1 MTFPRK
7 DFGPQRVVAREVD
20 VKKVYHGHEVTRTS
34 IRVFTGPRKAL
45 QCR

>member
-7 DFGPQRVVAREVD
+7 DFGPQRVVAREVE
-20 VKKVYHGHEVTRTS
+20 VKKVFGGHEVTRKA
-34 IRVFTGPRKAL
+34 IRVHTGPRKAL